1 MPGREV
7 YAFIAAIR
15 QLLCGWYA
23 WTVAFLE
30 GTFGLLDALGGF
42 FLWAL
47 DQICGPLSNIPGVG
61 WIFRVICVAVRG
73 AAEWVGGFP
82 RDVIEWPFQRIL
94 DLFALFIWAVVYAGM
109 GATWV
114 FHQAFGRLEW
124 FWFFS
129 AQGNW
134 KKQCIKIKVIVVN
147 SPGTPG
153 LVVEIASTGV
163 ATSFESKTRE
173 VLEQCGIPRDQVQFG
188 WFGETNPENSEGVG
202 FAMNFFPIIKNG
214 PFLAILPRADR
225 ELMWFRVCKP

>member
-47 DQICGPLSNIPGVG
+47 DQICGPLSNIPDVG

-109 GATWV
+109 GV
-114 FHQAFGRLEW
+114 AF
-124 FWFFS
+124 
-129 AQGNW
+129 
-134 KKQCIKIKVIVVN
+134 VV
-147 SPGTPG
+147 GAG
-153 LVVEIASTGV
+153 
-163 ATSFESKTRE
+163 F
-173 VLEQCGIPRDQVQFG
+173 GIH
-188 WFGETNPENSEGVG
+188 G
-202 FAMNFFPIIKNG
+202 F
-214 PFLAILPRADR
+214 
-225 ELMWFRVCKP
+225 V